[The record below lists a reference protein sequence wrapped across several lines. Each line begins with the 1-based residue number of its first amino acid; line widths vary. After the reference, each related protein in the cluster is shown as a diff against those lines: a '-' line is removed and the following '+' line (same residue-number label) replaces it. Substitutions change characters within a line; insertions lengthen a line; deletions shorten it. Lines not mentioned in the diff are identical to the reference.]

1 VSTRSFWP
9 PAEAAQADY
18 ERLRAHLLGH
28 GVLPDDLAA
37 ARFARRGLA
46 GLITWPVSEP
56 VFTGELLGAARPAW
70 SPHADERISALAAG
84 FQFLLL
90 TAATLQGRP
99 ATMKAQR

>member
-1 VSTRSFWP
+1 VNTRSFWP

-84 FQFLLL
+84 FQFLLQ

-99 ATMKAQR
+99 ATMEAQR